1 MPLSDYIPNIIGA
14 PTGYEGLLGEKP
26 TKKLEQQANLQG
38 LLGVAASLAQGMSSQ
53 GPRRSAL
60 QNILGSLSS
69 GYGATQQAYQG
80 GLQQYG
86 QQQQIAQ
93 ANRAMVLQQ
102 QKDAV
107 MQKLQ
112 RGEQL
117 TQNDY
122 AILNPEAAAK
132 TQFETMQIQR
142 VLGQPA
148 QQTNVAV
155 SAPSAVAQ
163 PATQAIPSLDEI
175 IAQKRAEQAT
185 DNNVR
190 VAPYLF
196 EQRGISEPAP
206 IPITTPAA
214 APITAPVTQQ
224 AAAAPSS
231 DILNRAME
239 IRSNIRSLNSPAAFS
254 ITGRKDIID
263 GLSKELSDI
272 ETQISRQKDTPI
284 AGDPFADFA
293 NNTALPEAIR
303 KQAAMQSQRAN
314 TAGGFANSQQK
325 FEALKDLQDKTQT
338 LQAAQDLRVNPT
350 NVLSKV
356 HPTLKP
362 RVAALDAQKG
372 FLPADKI
379 IEQQNNILV
388 ADANIREKLDP
399 AMARMRLDEATA
411 MGGGKYKS
419 EQAVFDRSTSLRK
432 EFLGEQIMKD
442 FAQVKTAYSQIKT
455 ALSNPSPAA
464 DLAAA
469 TKFMKLL
476 DPGSVVRESELG
488 MAMAASG
495 LEDRARNYFDTL
507 IKGEKL
513 TPTQRKDFAKTT
525 ELLYKAAE
533 NQILPRQSYYRD
545 LAIESG
551 VNPNSVVSPS
561 ASGAGAPAVDL
572 NKEIRDAARKELEK
586 QKSKS
591 KGGN

>member
-14 PTGYEGLLGEKP
+14 PTGYEGLLGADP
-26 TKKLEQQANLQG
+26 TKKLEKQANLQG

-117 TQNDY
+117 TANDY

-132 TQFETMQIQR
+132 TQFETMQLQR
-142 VLGQPA
+142 VLG
-148 QQTNVAV
+148 
-155 SAPSAVAQ
+155 AQ
-163 PATQAIPSLDEI
+163 PPIPSSSVVPAIPVEQSATQTIPSLDEI
-175 IAQKRAEQAT
+175 IAQKRNEQT
-185 DNNVR
+185 VENNVR
-190 VAPYLF
+190 VAPYIY
-196 EQRGISEPAP
+196 EQRGINEPAP
-206 IPITTPAA
+206 VIPSPAA
-214 APITAPVTQQ
+214 AQAITQVAQPSNDLLTR
-224 AAAAPSS
+224 AAE
-231 DILNRAME
+231 L
-239 IRSNIRSLNSPAAFS
+239 RSNIRKFNDPSALTIA
-254 ITGRKDIID
+254 GRKDIIE
-263 GLSKELSDI
+263 GYVKELNDI
-272 ETQISRQKDTPI
+272 ETQFSRQKDTPI

-293 NNTALPEAIR
+293 NNLALPEAIR

-314 TAGGFANSQQK
+314 TAGGFANSEQK
-325 FEALKDLQDKTQT
+325 FNALKDLQDKTQT

-350 NVLSKV
+350 DVLSKV

-388 ADANIREKLDP
+388 ADANIREKQDP
-399 AMARMRLDEATA
+399 GLARIELEKATA
-411 MGGGKYKS
+411 IGGGRYKS
-419 EQAVFDRSTSLRK
+419 EEAVFNRATTLRK
-432 EFLGEQIMKD
+432 EIQGEQIMKD
-442 FAQVKTAYSQIKT
+442 FAQVKTAFSQIKT
-455 ALSNPSPAA
+455 ALNNPSPAA
-464 DLAAA
+464 DLVAA

-488 MAMAASG
+488 MAMAAAG
-495 LEDRARNYFDTL
+495 LEDRARSYFDRL
-507 IKGEKL
+507 RSGEKL
-513 TPTQRKDFAKTT
+513 TPEQRKDFAKTT

-533 NQILPRQSYYRD
+533 NKILPIQSYYRD

-551 VNPNSVVSPS
+551 VNPNSVVSPGIS
-561 ASGAGAPAVDL
+561 SMDSPQ
-572 NKEIRDAARKELEK
+572 DAARKILEERK
-586 QKSKS
+586 NSNKKA
-591 KGGN
+591 K

>member
-1 MPLSDYIPNIIGA
+1 MSLSDYIPNIISA
-14 PTGYEGLLGEKP
+14 PEGYVGLLGADP
-26 TKKLEQQANLQG
+26 TKKLEKQANLQG

-80 GLQQYG
+80 GLQQFG
-86 QQQQIAQ
+86 VRQQLAQ
-93 ANRAMVLQQ
+93 GNRAMVLQQ

-132 TQFETMQIQR
+132 TQFESMQLQK
-142 VLGQPA
+142 VLG
-148 QQTNVAV
+148 
-155 SAPSAVAQ
+155 AQ
-163 PATQAIPSLDEI
+163 PSDSSIPPVVSSTPVV
-175 IAQKRAEQAT
+175 EQP
-185 DNNVR
+185 
-190 VAPYLF
+190 VAPPVSGEYVPTRTVNEF
-196 EQRGISEPAP
+196 GTISES
-206 IPITTPAA
+206 A
-214 APITAPVTQQ
+214 APIKYEIRGINDAAPVVSQQNTAQAVIQAAQPVQQ
-224 AAAAPSS
+224 AAPSN
-231 DILNRAME
+231 DIFNRAIE
-239 IRSNIRSLNSPAAFS
+239 IRKNITNLNSPAGFA
-254 ITGRKDIID
+254 IAGRKDIID

-272 ETQISRQKDTPI
+272 ETQLARTVTP
-284 AGDPFADFA
+284 GDPFADFA
-293 NNTALPEAIR
+293 NNTALAPAIR
-303 KQAAMQSQRAN
+303 KQAAIQSQRAN
-314 TAGGFANSQQK
+314 TPGGFANSQQK
-325 FEALKDLQDKTQT
+325 FEAYKDLQSQAQT
-338 LQAAQDLRVNPT
+338 LQAAQDLRVNPAS
-350 NVLSKV
+350 VLAKV

-455 ALSNPSPAA
+455 ALNNPSPAA

-507 IKGEKL
+507 MKGEKL
-513 TPTQRKDFAKTT
+513 TKTQRIDFAKTT

-545 LAIESG
+545 LAINAG
-551 VNPNSVVSPS
+551 VNPNDVVSPG
-561 ASGAGAPAVDL
+561 ASGAGAPAVSP
-572 NKEIRDAARKELEK
+572 NQQIIDAAKKELEK
-586 QKSKS
+586 QKSKN
-591 KGGN
+591 KGAK